1 MGDRDEPECPKT
13 FPGMGTRLGWAFEDP
28 AAFEGS
34 EEERLAKLREVRD
47 GVERRVQELM
57 AER

>member
-1 MGDRDEPECPKT
+1 MGERDEPECPKT

-34 EEERLAKLREVRD
+34 EEERLA
-47 GVERRVQELM
+47 
-57 AER
+57 